1 MSDLIDKQGGQRR
14 GLVDKAIEV
23 VAGGVEEFIDQ
34 IGKAVTLCV
43 RCDCIEEEEDC
54 HCGSGRQ
61 AGLKSDQVSLKDFL
75 LV

>member
-1 MSDLIDKQGGQRR
+1 MSDQDKQGGQRR
-14 GLVDKAIEV
+14 GLVDKAVEV
-23 VAGGVEEFIDQ
+23 VAGGGRGVYRTDW
-34 IGKAVTLCV
+34 GGSHLV
-43 RCDCIEEEEDC
+43 RCDCIKEEEDC